1 MLSVH
6 LENMIEDV
14 EWGNVDEEDD
24 AYQYAVT
31 LVEDY
36 VKDGTLTKDEA
47 YYIMSILDNLDI
59 PLDEAFKDVVV
70 YLEEKDER

>member
-47 YYIMSILDNLDI
+47 DYVISILDNLNI
-59 PLDEAFKDVVV
+59 PLDEAFKNIVA